1 MRRLAVVLL
10 LAAIVACGSDSTTEP
25 QNGPLAGT
33 YLLRTVNAKG
43 LPTIAYPHP
52 TSPITVA
59 YGRVVLN
66 ADGSFADST
75 VYTYPSGGVQQSES
89 DVYKGTYVQDG
100 DHITF
105 HIPGNPN
112 TYSMAWTAG
121 NALTFVTDELT
132 FLYRK

>member
-1 MRRLAVVLL
+1 MRRLAVGLMLVT
-10 LAAIVACGSDSTTEP
+10 IVACGSDSTTEP

-43 LPTIAYPHP
+43 LPTIAYPDP
-52 TSPITVA
+52 TQPITIA

-66 ADGSFADST
+66 ADFSFVDST